1 MNYIFSAIFIPVYII
16 LSILCVT
23 LLVKNFNFNYKVNY
37 SFKRFFPFEI
47 HNFKSDGYLS
57 TLRIFYSCTIFLPI
71 ILLVFLL
78 ITADYNRV
86 IDLYLIVSLILLDVS
101 LVCEFLLFITKT
113 LNIKLFLKEFLIRYL
128 SMLAACL
135 LVIVGCATDIV
146 FHNAAN
152 IIADIIFIVLF
163 SIISILL
170 LFMALSKKLST
181 WYIMDKDEKGK
192 SVRPKVIYLAYY
204 QWIIYFIE
212 VVSVVLIAI
221 LFMVK

>member
-47 HNFKSDGYLS
+47 HNFNSDGYLS

-86 IDLYLIVSLILLDVS
+86 IDLYLIVSLILLGIS

-128 SMLAACL
+128 SMLASCL

-212 VVSVVLIAI
+212 AISVVLIAI